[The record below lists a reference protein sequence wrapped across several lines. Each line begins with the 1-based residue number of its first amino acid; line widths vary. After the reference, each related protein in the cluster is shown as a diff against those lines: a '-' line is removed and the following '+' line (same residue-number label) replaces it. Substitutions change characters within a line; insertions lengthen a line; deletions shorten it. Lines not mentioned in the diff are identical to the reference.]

1 MAKAKKTVNK
11 ITCISCGKEQEESN
25 FAPSYTFQNRK
36 TNRLAMC
43 KTCCGELY
51 DRILLQYQD
60 EKLALY
66 RFCMILD
73 VCYNKDLAEKTI
85 LKSSSSKSNVGVSYL
100 SKMGLIQYRNKTFE
114 NDIQFINIFGLSS
127 ADLENLMYINT
138 EKVKEEIK
146 KESKKIITPEI
157 IARWGKD
164 LDQEDYMFLEDRYNT
179 MLQAYD
185 DSNPSSL
192 WTYQE
197 ICMNYLG
204 LRKERGNPTAQKNYQ
219 EVISKLQADCK
230 MKLSQI
236 DGSDDEEA
244 CMGKFI
250 DKIEN
255 YEPCDMPLPFFKDID
270 RIRKYIGRFF
280 TQPFAREHGLAMN
293 KYVDDD
299 IEDYQDINKIYEE
312 VESQQNYDNI
322 VDVESETN
330 EE

>member
-1 MAKAKKTVNK
+1 MATKKKTEK
-11 ITCISCGKEQEESN
+11 MICTSCGLELELKN
-25 FAPSYTFQNRK
+25 FAPSYSFSNRK
-36 TNRLAMC
+36 NKKMTIC

-51 DRILLQYQD
+51 DRKKLMYQD
-60 EKLALY
+60 EHMALY
-66 RFCMILD
+66 RFCMELNIY
-73 VCYNKDLAEKTI
+73 YNRDLAEKQI
-85 LKSSSSKSNVGVSYL
+85 LQSASSQKNAGYL
-100 SKMGLIQYRNKTFE
+100 YVSKMGLVQYRDKTFE
-114 NDIQFINIFGLSS
+114 TDIQFMNIYGLSS
-127 ADLENLMYINT
+127 DELENLMYINT

-157 IARWGKD
+157 ISRWGD
-164 LDQEDYMFLEDRYNT
+164 GLEQEDYLFLEDRYNT

-197 ICMNYLG
+197 ICMNYLS

-255 YEPCDMPLPFFKDID
+255 YEPCDMPLPFFRDID

-312 VESQQNYDNI
+312 VENQQNHDNI
-322 VDVESETN
+322 ANMESETD